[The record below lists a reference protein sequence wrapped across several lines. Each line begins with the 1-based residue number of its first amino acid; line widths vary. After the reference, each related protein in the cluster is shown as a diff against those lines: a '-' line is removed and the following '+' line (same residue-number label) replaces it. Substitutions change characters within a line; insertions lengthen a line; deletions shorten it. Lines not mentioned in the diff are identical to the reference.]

1 MRKITIPVFSCV
13 GRLLLLALSKV
24 RELSSTGNSVSM
36 GGGLSLLCWLLLVV
50 VGGGLGDSVLL
61 TRVVEVPMVP
71 IDSRDPGRKV
81 EYLKINFK

>member
-50 VGGGLGDSVLL
+50 GGGLGDSVLL

-81 EYLKINFK
+81 EYLKRNFK